1 MDDDY
6 DYDGDDD
13 NGDYDYDDDDDD
25 NVNKCWNDESF
36 IDCLVSCVSRT
47 YISALLCMLII
58 SILRL

>member
-13 NGDYDYDDDDDD
+13 N
-25 NVNKCWNDESF
+25 NVFKCWNDKSF

-47 YISALLCMLII
+47 YISALLYMLII

>member
-13 NGDYDYDDDDDD
+13 N
-25 NVNKCWNDESF
+25 NVFKCWNDKSF

-47 YISALLCMLII
+47 DISALLCMLII